1 MQLHVGIFVM
11 TELILSNVNGCPSGG
26 KETKKGNPFSPILQ
40 KIPNHSKLPM
50 LLFSLSDLTTEATSL
65 NNRVDYYSTQPP
77 PPQLPCCTNPVSNNP
92 GQTLYSNCNPN
103 CPCCKVG
110 SNTTPSFI
118 RMVENKP
125 GIDCITCNQTT
136 AQPCPKPP
144 CPTNQTTLQPCL
156 KPPCS
161 TLQPVQTTTR
171 SKFGGKGKIKE
182 IHIKTGDQQ
191 MTKNMLNIKICNEE
205 ELYE

>member
-1 MQLHVGIFVM
+1 MQLRIGIILV
-11 TELILSNVNGCPSGG
+11 TEIILSNVNGCPSGG
-26 KETKKGNPFSPILQ
+26 KETKKSIQFFLVSQNIL
-40 KIPNHSKLPM
+40 NYSTAGCF
-50 LLFSLSDLTTEATSL
+50 LLLDPTTDVTTLSS
-65 NNRVDYYSTQPP
+65 RVDYYSTQPP
-77 PPQLPCCTNPVSNNP
+77 PPQLPCCTNPVSNNT

-110 SNTTPSFI
+110 SNTNPSWI
-118 RMVENKP
+118 QTVGNKP

-136 AQPCPKPP
+136 VQPCPKPP

-161 TLQPVQTTTR
+161 TTQPLPTTTR

-205 ELYE
+205 EPYE